1 MAHKCEFI
9 LFVSGMS
16 VKSVR
21 AIENMNAIG
30 EEYFKDNFDLKIID
44 IAVDKEAV
52 TRYGI
57 FAIPTL
63 MKLCPSPVRTIVGD
77 LSDKQKV
84 LKILDLEMK

>member
-1 MAHKCEFI
+1 MADKCEFI

-30 EEYFKDNFDLKIID
+30 ESYLKDGFDLKIID
-44 IAVDKEAV
+44 IAVDKEAALK
-52 TRYGI
+52 YGI

-63 MKLCPSPVRTIVGD
+63 VKLCPAPVRTIVGD
-77 LSDKQKV
+77 LSDKKKV
-84 LKILDLEMK
+84 LRILDLE